1 MELFFLVIT
10 RHELLIGDSR
20 EIKRIPSQSIDLV
33 VTSPPYPMIEMW
45 DGLFSELNSEIGEE
59 LSRGNGLTAFELMHR
74 ELDKTWKEVFR
85 VLKKGGIACINVGDA
100 TRKIGEHFTLYPNHA
115 RIIQEAIKIGFESLP
130 LIIWRKPTNSPTKF
144 MGSGMLPPNAYV
156 TLEHEYILILR
167 KKGRRKFETPEEKK
181 LRRQSGFFWEER
193 NKWFSDVWDDVGGVS
208 QFLSSTIDNT
218 RKRSAA
224 FPLEL
229 AYRLI
234 NMFSIYGNTVL
245 DPFLGTGTTMIAAII
260 SGRNSVGIEI
270 DNSLYPVIEKNLFNS
285 VKIAEQRLKKR
296 IKDHLEFIEKHEKEL
311 KYTNHI
317 IGMPVKTKQETE
329 IHFYRLKELVKVK
342 NDDEKTEFM
351 ARYDKNPKMFY

>member
-59 LSRGNGLTAFELMHR
+59 LSKGNGLTAFELMHR
-74 ELDKTWKEVFR
+74 ELDKTWREVFR

-115 RIIQEAIKIGFESLP
+115 RIIQEAIKIGFEPLP

-167 KKGRRKFETPEEKK
+167 KKGRRKLETLEEKK

-208 QFLSSTIDNT
+208 QSLSHVNANI

-234 NMFSIYGNTVL
+234 NMFSVYKDTVL
-245 DPFLGTGTTMIAAII
+245 DPFVGTGTTIMAAAGL
-260 SGRNSVGIEI
+260 GRNSVGIEI
-270 DNSLYPVIEKNLFNS
+270 DNSLYPVIEKNLGRS
-285 VKIAEQRLKKR
+285 VKIAEKRLEKR
-296 IKDHLEFIEKHEKEL
+296 LKDHLEFVEKHGKEL
-311 KYTNHI
+311 KYMNHN

-329 IHFYRLKELVKVK
+329 IHFYLLKELVKVRED
-342 NDDEKTEFM
+342 NEKTEFV
-351 ARYDKNPKMFY
+351 AKYDKHSKQ